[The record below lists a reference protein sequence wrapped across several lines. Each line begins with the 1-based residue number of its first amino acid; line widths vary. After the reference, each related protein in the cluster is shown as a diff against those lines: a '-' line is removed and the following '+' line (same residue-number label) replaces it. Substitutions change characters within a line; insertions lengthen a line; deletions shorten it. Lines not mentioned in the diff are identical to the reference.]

1 MKKIFLT
8 LLTIA
13 LCTAAYSQTVET
25 IRKDYNAAKAYV
37 QEMDGPD
44 SPAQN
49 RVRISTEEMYCG
61 TGQHKETV
69 TIYFRQD
76 EENEEPCN
84 KNLICFVTNS
94 YNWAVREYY
103 EEYLYD
109 QDGNIEFIYAKDV
122 DDNDFSETEYRI
134 YYSTKGVIKLIV
146 KHKDVDD
153 TKFAEVYN
161 GTTVAPKY
169 KEKCDNYKR
178 LSEHFKALYDQ
189 FIN

>member
-1 MKKIFLT
+1 MRKIFLT

-13 LCTAAYSQTVET
+13 FCTAAYSQTVET

-37 QEMDGPD
+37 QEMEGPD

-84 KNLICFVTNS
+84 KNCWNNSICTYQFT
-94 YNWAVREYY
+94 R
-103 EEYLYD
+103 
-109 QDGNIEFIYAKDV
+109 
-122 DDNDFSETEYRI
+122 FSRYCILQRT
-134 YYSTKGVIKLIV
+134 
-146 KHKDVDD
+146 
-153 TKFAEVYN
+153 
-161 GTTVAPKY
+161 
-169 KEKCDNYKR
+169 C
-178 LSEHFKALYDQ
+178 
-189 FIN
+189 